1 MATSV
6 YLLTICLPLA
16 TVLLI
21 FGMKYV
27 SAFAAAKAER
37 LENNAYRKLAEDA
50 VALQRE
56 LQANQTQIGA
66 ELGKVAASLGSIEKL
81 LRQVG

>member
-27 SAFAAAKAER
+27 SAFATAKAKR
-37 LENNAYRKLAEDA
+37 LEDDAYRKLTEDTL
-50 VALQRE
+50 ALQRE
-56 LQANQTQIGA
+56 LQTGQAQLRA
-66 ELGKVAASLGSIEKL
+66 DLSKAAASLAAIEKL
-81 LRQVG
+81 LQQVG